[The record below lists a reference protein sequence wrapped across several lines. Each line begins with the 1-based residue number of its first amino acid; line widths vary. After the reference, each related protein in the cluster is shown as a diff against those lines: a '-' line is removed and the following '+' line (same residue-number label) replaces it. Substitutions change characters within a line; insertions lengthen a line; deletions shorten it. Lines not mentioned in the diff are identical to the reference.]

1 MVVVT
6 DTTTAVMC
14 RQCQAAV
21 AVIKTSKSRIK
32 EFFRRFVKKGV
43 FADLRRYDR
52 SAGLYPHI
60 LQWQSRFA
68 SIEKTKQLQGLDRT
82 TF

>member
-14 RQCQAAV
+14 WQCQAV
-21 AVIKTSKSRIK
+21 VVVECQVVVVIKTSKSRIK

-43 FADLRRYDR
+43 FADNN
-52 SAGLYPHI
+52 
-60 LQWQSRFA
+60 
-68 SIEKTKQLQGLDRT
+68 
-82 TF
+82 